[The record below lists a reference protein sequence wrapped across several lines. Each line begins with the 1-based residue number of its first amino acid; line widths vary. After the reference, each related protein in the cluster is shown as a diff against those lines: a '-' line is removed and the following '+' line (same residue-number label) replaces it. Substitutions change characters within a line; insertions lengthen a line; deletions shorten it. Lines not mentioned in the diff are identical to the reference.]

1 MKRGLTE
8 QQKILLRNL
17 KSGKTTKTHC
27 RDIVI
32 LPEMVG
38 RNILIHTGKEWSQIV
53 IQEEMLGHILGEFAL
68 TRKGVQHSAPG
79 IGATR
84 SSAAVSVK

>member
-1 MKRGLTE
+1 
-8 QQKILLRNL
+8 
-17 KSGKTTKTHC
+17 
-27 RDIVI
+27 
-32 LPEMVG
+32 MVG

-79 IGATR
+79 IGATK
-84 SSAAVSVK
+84 SSASLSVK